1 MPIPPHFNDPQ
12 HWRQRAEEARVLAE
26 QMSDEWSKQA
36 MLRIAADYDKLAVRA
51 AMRADE
57 MKGGK
62 PNRCK
67 TTLPSEPRCALSA
80 RRGGAD
86 RRVSLDSLIE
96 KPGEIILKNHLS
108 LLEKTQEL

>member
-57 MKGGK
+57 MKGG
-62 PNRCK
+62 
-67 TTLPSEPRCALSA
+67 
-80 RRGGAD
+80 
-86 RRVSLDSLIE
+86 
-96 KPGEIILKNHLS
+96 
-108 LLEKTQEL
+108 